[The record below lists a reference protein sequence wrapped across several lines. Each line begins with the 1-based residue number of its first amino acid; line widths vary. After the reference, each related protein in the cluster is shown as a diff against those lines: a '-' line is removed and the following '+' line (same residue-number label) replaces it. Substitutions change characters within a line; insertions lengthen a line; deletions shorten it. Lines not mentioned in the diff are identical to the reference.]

1 LRLQAVIVCAYIT
14 QCIGPDSK
22 RAAMLARLGE
32 LVINAYR

>member
-1 LRLQAVIVCAYIT
+1 LPLHHAG
-14 QCIGPDSK
+14 IGPDSK